1 MAFVAGWFDA
11 RRTFETHS
19 QIWHECF
26 LFSEKGSAWDKIEI
40 FKYPTKCINLLID
53 MEQGSKGSEDPE
65 SSNGEWVDV
74 AKENGVALPV
84 HDDTE
89 IGHKT
94 ESKVAMPPENNN
106 DNCSVPETS
115 QKSTS
120 TVSLQ
125 TSIEIPEKQPAK
137 DRSLVICDKWLKAI
151 VFVGAVIAVTTIVII
166 LIEDSK
172 EV

>member
-1 MAFVAGWFDA
+1 
-11 RRTFETHS
+11 
-19 QIWHECF
+19 
-26 LFSEKGSAWDKIEI
+26 
-40 FKYPTKCINLLID
+40 
-53 MEQGSKGSEDPE
+53 MERASKGSEDPE

-74 AKENGVALPV
+74 TKENGVAFPV

-89 IGHKT
+89 IGLKT
-94 ESKVAMPPENNN
+94 ESKGSMPPENND
-106 DNCSVPETS
+106 DNCSVPQTS

-151 VFVGAVIAVTTIVII
+151 VFVGGVIAVTTIVII
-166 LIEDSK
+166 LIEESK
-172 EV
+172 EVLRKILFLI

>member
-1 MAFVAGWFDA
+1 
-11 RRTFETHS
+11 
-19 QIWHECF
+19 
-26 LFSEKGSAWDKIEI
+26 
-40 FKYPTKCINLLID
+40 
-53 MEQGSKGSEDPE
+53 MERASKGSEDPE

-94 ESKVAMPPENNN
+94 ESKVSMPPENNN
-106 DNCSVPETS
+106 VNFSVPETS

-125 TSIEIPEKQPAK
+125 TSIEIPGKQPAK
-137 DRSLVICDKWLKAI
+137 DRSLVVCDKWLKAI
-151 VFVGAVIAVTTIVII
+151 VFVGAVIAVTTIVTI

>member
-1 MAFVAGWFDA
+1 
-11 RRTFETHS
+11 
-19 QIWHECF
+19 
-26 LFSEKGSAWDKIEI
+26 
-40 FKYPTKCINLLID
+40 
-53 MEQGSKGSEDPE
+53 MERGSKGTEDPE

-84 HDDTE
+84 HDATE
-89 IGHKT
+89 IDYKT
-94 ESKVAMPPENNN
+94 ESKGSMPPENND
-106 DNCSVPETS
+106 DNCSVPQTS

-125 TSIEIPEKQPAK
+125 TSIDIPEKQPAK

>member
-1 MAFVAGWFDA
+1 
-11 RRTFETHS
+11 
-19 QIWHECF
+19 
-26 LFSEKGSAWDKIEI
+26 
-40 FKYPTKCINLLID
+40 
-53 MEQGSKGSEDPE
+53 MERGSKGSEDPE

-94 ESKVAMPPENNN
+94 ESKVSMPSENNN

-115 QKSTS
+115 KKSTS

-137 DRSLVICDKWLKAI
+137 DRSLVVCDKWLKAI
-151 VFVGAVIAVTTIVII
+151 VFVGAVIAVTTIVTI